1 MSWTLIKGVDIG
13 EIPPTPMSVDQVPE
27 IKQACSTLRRMAFQY
42 GLPTAY
48 KQEQDGRL
56 IQHIF
61 PVQRTESAQISS
73 SSKIDLQLHTES
85 AFHPYAPSFV
95 ILMCVREDLNAA
107 TTFALVD
114 DIVKSL
120 DEETLFYLKEPLFV
134 TAIDDSFRTH
144 GEPNKNILLPI
155 LTQTKD
161 GLTICF
167 DEFFMRGKTF
177 QAQEALDK
185 LLESIK
191 QNTKEVVLQTGDV
204 LVLDNRKLVH
214 GRKSFQARYD
224 GTDRWL
230 LRTLVVDKMP
240 PETQY
245 IYDDHMV
252 ITTEM

>member
-1 MSWTLIKGVDIG
+1 
-13 EIPPTPMSVDQVPE
+13 MSVDQVPE

-85 AFHPYAPSFV
+85 AFHPYSPSFV

-191 QNTKEVVLQTGDV
+191 QNTKEVVLRTGDV

>member
-13 EIPPTPMSVDQVPE
+13 KIPPTPTSLNEIPE
-27 IKQACSTLRRMAFQY
+27 TPDAYSALKKIAYKY

-61 PVQRTESAQISS
+61 PIQKTESTQISS
-73 SSKIDLQLHTES
+73 SSKIDLELHTET
-85 AFHPYAPSFV
+85 AFHPYAPAYV
-95 ILMCVREDLNAA
+95 LLMCLREDLNAA
-107 TTFALVD
+107 TTFAIVD
-114 DIVKSL
+114 DIISSL
-120 DEETLFYLKEPLFV
+120 DEETIFYLKEPLFI

-144 GEPNKNILLPI
+144 GEANKNILLPI
-155 LTQTKD
+155 LTDTPE
-161 GLTICF
+161 GVNICF

-185 LLESIK
+185 LLEAIK
-191 QNTKEVVLQTGDV
+191 NHTQQITLQTGDV
-204 LVLDNRKLVH
+204 LILDNRKLVH
-214 GRKSFQARYD
+214 GRKSFTARYD

-230 LRTLVVDKMP
+230 LRMLVVSKMP

-245 IYDDHMV
+245 VYDDHMIIV
-252 ITTEM
+252 TEL

>member
-1 MSWTLIKGVDIG
+1 
-13 EIPPTPMSVDQVPE
+13 MSVDQVPE

-85 AFHPYAPSFV
+85 AFHPYSPSFV

-120 DEETLFYLKEPLFV
+120 DEETVFYLKEPLFV
-134 TAIDDSFRTH
+134 TAIDESFRTH
-144 GEPNKNILLPI
+144 GEPNKNILLSI
-155 LTQTKD
+155 LTETPN
-161 GLTICF
+161 GLSICF
-167 DEFFMRGKTF
+167 DEYFMRGKTF

-185 LLESIK
+185 LLEAIK
-191 QNTKEVVLQTGDV
+191 ENTKEIILRTGDV
-204 LVLDNRKLVH
+204 LILDNSKLVH
-214 GRKSFQARYD
+214 GRKSFTARYD

-230 LRTLVVDKMP
+230 LRMLVVDKMP
-240 PETQY
+240 PENQY

-252 ITTEM
+252 IVTEM

>member
-13 EIPPTPMSVDQVPE
+13 EIPSTPMSVDQVPE
-27 IKQACSTLRRMAFQY
+27 IKQACSALRRIAFQY

-61 PVQRTESAQISS
+61 PIQRTESAQISS

-114 DIVKSL
+114 DIVASL
-120 DEETLFYLKEPLFV
+120 DEETLFYLEEPLFV

-191 QNTKEVVLQTGDV
+191 QNTKEIVLQTGDV

>member
-1 MSWTLIKGVDIG
+1 
-13 EIPPTPMSVDQVPE
+13 
-27 IKQACSTLRRMAFQY
+27 
-42 GLPTAY
+42 
-48 KQEQDGRL
+48 
-56 IQHIF
+56 
-61 PVQRTESAQISS
+61 
-73 SSKIDLQLHTES
+73 
-85 AFHPYAPSFV
+85 
-95 ILMCVREDLNAA
+95 MCVREDLNAA

-155 LTQTKD
+155 LTETPN
-161 GLTICF
+161 GLSICF

-191 QNTKEVVLQTGDV
+191 QNTKEVVLRTGDV